1 MDASGSGEGDY
12 REVNNNLSAQTGKR
26 TSFEDASVAKLLV
39 RKASLQEIIQ
49 AAEDSRLRSE
59 YIRKGR
65 SLSDGVITKKPK
77 EPLNSEAFPS
87 LSNEV
92 LEKLGLHGDRPRERL
107 SEHDLEQKFTSL
119 ALAFSIDSA
128 TVKDRCERQRRN
140 RDQTEINLSME
151 IEKLIE
157 QIDQLQSMCTD
168 IRQAELL
175 STVSA
180 QISTIMQAVQLVSIA
195 AERYG
200 SVQHEERL
208 TESVG
213 LMVDHVQM
221 LKQQRDS
228 ARRQLQYTKKVLQ
241 NSSDSTAST
250 PSTQRTIVLA
260 SGKKFLTKRR
270 ASVATFTQTV
280 NEFGT
285 TVDVKKFTRRVSDLS
300 LRASSL
306 NKGIRPNRLE
316 LIGDLDKIKE
326 GLVEATL
333 YNEPEEEMF
342 QEEDECV
349 IKNESRVTE
358 NNNIS
363 TLLPQ
368 EDTGEAIDYSKLSLR
383 ERMYHKTT
391 DTTSRLRAKYHTWC
405 VDGTIHEICCF
416 CALVCFSLSLL
427 SMMNMLL
434 GYGYSKRGLEASHM
448 FWFWQEGTYD
458 TEQSS

>member
-1 MDASGSGEGDY
+1 MDANAGGSGEGDH
-12 REVNNNLSAQTGKR
+12 REVNNNLTAAHTGKR
-26 TSFEDASVAKLLV
+26 TPAEDASVAKLLV

-49 AAEDSRLRSE
+49 AAEDTRLRSE
-59 YIRKGR
+59 YRRKGR
-65 SLSDGVITKKPK
+65 SLSDGLITKKSSQ
-77 EPLNSEAFPS
+77 ESLNSEAFPS
-87 LSNEV
+87 LPNEV

-151 IEKLIE
+151 IERLIE

-241 NSSDSTAST
+241 NSSDSTASA

-326 GLVEATL
+326 GLVETPL
-333 YNEPEEEMF
+333 YNEPEEEIF
-342 QEEDECV
+342 QEEDESV
-349 IKNESRVTE
+349 IKNETRVTE
-358 NNNIS
+358 NNNLSVASSQDNKINV
-363 TLLPQ
+363 
-368 EDTGEAIDYSKLSLR
+368 IDYSKLSLR
-383 ERMYHKTT
+383 EKIHHKTT
-391 DTTSRLRAKYHTWC
+391 DITGKLRAKYHTWC

-416 CALVCFSLSLL
+416 CALICFSMSLL
-427 SMMNMLL
+427 SMMNILL
-434 GYGYSKRGLEASHM
+434 GYGYAKRGLKASHI
-448 FWFWQEGTYD
+448 FWFWNE
-458 TEQSS
+458 EQSR